1 MIEPRRIDLFGRT
14 VLILLLAG
22 FAVLLSRQAVQ
33 PLMAAR
39 RSMGGF
45 REAVEILG
53 DAEQTLDRLQSE
65 IMTVSSEIE
74 SSQGQ
79 LPRSLSLD
87 AFLVWLGSA
96 AERTRIRA
104 DQVTPGQVEELSL
117 YRQQRLAFRVTGS
130 YTAIYRFLGELEE
143 GEHLSRVEGLRI
155 ARLGE
160 GRECVAEIRLLLFFA
175 PGRS

>member
-1 MIEPRRIDLFGRT
+1 MLEPRKVDLFGRT
-14 VLILLLAG
+14 ALILLLAG

-39 RSMGGF
+39 QNMGGF
-45 REAVEILG
+45 REALGILG

-79 LPRSLSLD
+79 LPQSLSLD
-87 AFLVWLGSA
+87 AFLVWVGSA
-96 AERTRIRA
+96 AERTGIRV
-104 DQVTPGQVEELSL
+104 DQVTPGQVEELGQ

-130 YTAIYRFLGELEE
+130 YSAIHRFLKELEE
-143 GEHLSRVEGLRI
+143 GEHLSRVEGLRV

-175 PGRS
+175 PGR